1 MGRDKEFILNV
12 GIYLDEHDATLL
24 KEAGIE
30 FNYYLINDDKELA
43 DFYRRNDLIVAA
55 GLVEDGAF
63 HYPCAEAM
71 ACGCLVISNYAP
83 LVNTKSILRIQSF
96 NRESILNKL
105 EMFYNMNSEQIKK
118 ELLLYTI
125 IRENYSWAVIGEK
138 FNYTLTELYDNEINK

>member
-1 MGRDKEFILNV
+1 
-12 GIYLDEHDATLL
+12 
-24 KEAGIE
+24 
-30 FNYYLINDDKELA
+30 
-43 DFYRRNDLIVAA
+43 
-55 GLVEDGAF
+55 
-63 HYPCAEAM
+63 
-71 ACGCLVISNYAP
+71 P